1 MRFEIWI
8 SLHLRYLYP
17 IARSSFEI
25 YSSQKC
31 FQMVSTCLYKNNVTP
46 QRARSLW
53 FRRFERNVWLLENV
67 EMMCFWRHRALTWEC
82 IIQNEADDA
91 SHKGWCAEEHGHH
104 LVKYRVTCKGVVM
117 RDRQTEVDRQ
127 TDRSRQ
133 THTQGEGEREKERY
147 KVREGTK
154 QNQMFTEVTRIRML
168 Q

>member
-1 MRFEIWI
+1 MPPTKGDVLRNMDTIW
-8 SLHLRYLYP
+8 SN
-17 IARSSFEI
+17 IA
-25 YSSQKC
+25 
-31 FQMVSTCLYKNNVTP
+31 LP
-46 QRARSLW
+46 
-53 FRRFERNVWLLENV
+53 V
-67 EMMCFWRHRALTWEC
+67 E
-82 IIQNEADDA
+82 
-91 SHKGWCAEEHGHH
+91 
-104 LVKYRVTCKGVVM
+104 GVVM